1 MRVFLHTR
9 DPEEKEGVN
18 DFREFARIPV
28 VGDYVAL
35 ATDDPR
41 YFKVVLVVHTPFPCD
56 CEAEVY
62 AIKDKQSH
70 VDVIV
75 ASGYKGI
82 G

>member
-35 ATDDPR
+35 PDDRR

-62 AIKDKQSH
+62 AVKDKKN
-70 VDVIV
+70 DAEVII
-75 ASGYKGI
+75 ASGYKSI

>member
-9 DPEEKEGVN
+9 DPEENEGVN
-18 DFREFARIPV
+18 DFRGFARIPV

-35 ATDDPR
+35 PDDPR

-62 AIKDKQSH
+62 AVKDKENATE
-70 VDVIV
+70 VIV
-75 ASGYKGI
+75 ASGYKSI